1 MTQSS
6 KLAGRPPTHG
16 GWAWGWGAREAAA
29 EAGVW
34 QLQQLSWEGREAA
47 DGAGDEKQQQLA
59 WRQKGL
65 KGWMSGE
72 HAGVLEQ
79 QQQADLHGQH
89 LLRPEQLQN
98 AF

>member
-34 QLQQLSWEGREAA
+34 QLQQLSWEGQEAA
-47 DGAGDEKQQQLA
+47 DGAGD
-59 WRQKGL
+59 G
-65 KGWMSGE
+65 
-72 HAGVLEQ
+72 
-79 QQQADLHGQH
+79 
-89 LLRPEQLQN
+89 
-98 AF
+98 